1 MDSNTQKK
9 VLIFSRYIPPIYS
22 GAGLQAIKHA
32 EILNQNALPTEI
44 LTIRTNIAQAKSEK
58 DQLGE
63 SRVNEIF
70 YRKTL
75 SRVDEIIL
83 SLKICQWLYNN
94 RKNYDLY
101 VFFGMGTIIY
111 FPIFLLKILLKKKIV
126 LRATL
131 VGTDDLESISGEKLG
146 MIKIRIILLADYYMA
161 ISKHIYQ
168 ITQKTLK
175 KYKTKMR
182 AILIHNPVDYNFY
195 SPINSKTKKKELRE
209 KYKLSDD
216 HFVLITVGFFS
227 ERKKIDQIIKTCKEL
242 KSYKSNLK
250 VLMLCKSSSD
260 SFSENNN
267 EYIEH
272 CHNLVKEYELSS
284 SVEFFDQGN
293 VRDMLRASDI
303 FLFAS
308 SQEGCPNALLE
319 AKSIGLPV
327 YAFQRDW
334 LSSDIIENKIDGFI
348 LHNDDT
354 KAMAELIIDT
364 TSEHSFISENAKT
377 QIKNGYDTT
386 QVYKGYI
393 DILSN
398 NIN

>member
-1 MDSNTQKK
+1 MDLNNQKK

-44 LTIRTNIAQAKSEK
+44 LTIRTNIAQAKSQK
-58 DQLGE
+58 DQIGE
-63 SRVNEIF
+63 LRINEIF
-70 YRKTL
+70 YRKAL

-83 SLKICQWLYNN
+83 SLKICQWLYKN

-101 VFFGMGTIIY
+101 VFFGMGTIVY
-111 FPIFLLKILLKKKIV
+111 LPILLLKILLRKKIV
-126 LRATL
+126 LRSTL
-131 VGTDDLESISGEKLG
+131 VGTDDLESISCEKLG
-146 MIKIRIILLADYYMA
+146 RIKIRLILLADYYMA
-161 ISKHIYQ
+161 ISQHIHE

-319 AKSIGLPV
+319 AKSTGLPV
-327 YAFQRDW
+327 YAFQRNW

-364 TSEHSFISENAKT
+364 TSEHSLISENAKT